1 MRVVLT
7 PWPNPAHLYP
17 IVPLAWALQSAGHE
31 VCIASHAALA
41 KATASVGLA
50 AVSLGD
56 PNVTP
61 IGPGNPWDRAVEQ
74 KMERITTALDLTD
87 PADRDLWDILYQFML
102 PSMWDFQPYGAD
114 PKDPHPELDQLVD
127 FARSWRP
134 DLVLWDPCF
143 PIGAVAAR
151 ACGAAHARMMWG
163 LDYYSWAMD
172 RFAER
177 ATRPGPGPEENPLVE
192 TMRPGAARHGVE
204 VDDEL
209 LVGQWTVDPMPAGM
223 RLPTST
229 RTVPVR
235 WLPFSA
241 QTPVPS
247 WLYPVPDR
255 PRVGLSLG
263 LSQRLFFKDGWDHV
277 PRLMDMVAELDI
289 EVVATLNADQLA
301 LVPRLPDNVRAVD
314 FIPLNQLL
322 PTCSALVHQG
332 GLGTFSA
339 AVATATPQLIIDSDV
354 ANGVTTVEEDGEEFL
369 ATEKHTES
377 KLTADYVADN
387 GAGLPLDLQF
397 SVDTM
402 RKQLVR
408 VLDEPAFQ
416 QGADKLYEDALAT
429 PSPNQV
435 VPVLEKLTA
444 RHASRRPR

>member
-61 IGPGNPWDRAVEQ
+61 IGPGNPWDREVEA
-74 KMERITTALDLTD
+74 KMERITTQLNFTD
-87 PADRDLWDILYQFML
+87 PVERDLWDILYQFML

-114 PKDPHPELDQLVD
+114 SADPHPELDQLVG
-127 FARSWRP
+127 FCRAWRP

-151 ACGAAHARMMWG
+151 ASGAAHARMMWG

-177 ATRPGPGPEENPLVE
+177 AILPGPGVEENPLVE
-192 TMRPGAARHGVE
+192 TMRPGAHRHGVE

-209 LVGQWTVDPMPAGM
+209 IVGQWTVDPMPPGM
-223 RLPTST
+223 RLPTSA

-241 QTPVPS
+241 QTPMPS

-277 PRLMDMVAELDI
+277 PRLMDMVSELDI

-301 LVPRLPDNVRAVD
+301 LVERLPDNVRTVD

-322 PTCSALVHQG
+322 PTCSVLVHQG

-339 AVATATPQLIIDSDV
+339 AVATATRQLIIDSDV
-354 ANGVTTVEEDGEEFL
+354 ANGVTAVEEDGEEFL

-377 KLTADYVADN
+377 ALTANYVTDN

-408 VLDEPAFQ
+408 VLEEPSFQ
-416 QGADKLYEDALAT
+416 EGADKLYEDALAM

-435 VPVLEKLTA
+435 VPVLERLAA
-444 RHASRRPR
+444 RHASRSRR